1 MNSTLGLA
9 VLAVLLGTASLSA
22 HSELERA
29 EPAADS
35 TVSASPREVAI
46 WFTQT
51 LEPAFSAITVQN
63 AAGQRVDAGASR
75 VTGNQIRVPLK
86 PIGAGTYRVNWRVL
100 SVDTHRT
107 QGSYRFHVKP

>member
-1 MNSTLGLA
+1 MNSPLGLVA
-9 VLAVLLGTASLSA
+9 LCLLLGTTSAFA
-22 HSELERA
+22 HSELQRA

-35 TVSASPREVAI
+35 TVSTATREVAI
-46 WFTQT
+46 WFTQK
-51 LEPAFSAITVQN
+51 LEPAFSAVTVQN

-75 VTGNQIRVPLK
+75 VSGNQIRVPLK

-107 QGSYRFHVKP
+107 QGSFRFHVKP